1 MGHVQTRKRRL
12 ATRTGLS
19 SGQANRCQKRSTR
32 RAQGSSTHMH
42 TEKQRPATHRVVW
55 LGHAPVSGGV
65 QGGQVAEGGII
76 RALFV
81 PAAGGGSG
89 VNYGVLF

>member
-1 MGHVQTRKRRL
+1 MVHVSCKRGL
-12 ATRTGLS
+12 ATRSGLS
-19 SGQANRCQKRSTR
+19 SGQANRCH
-32 RAQGSSTHMH
+32 SSIHMH

-55 LGHAPVSGGV
+55 LGHAPVCGGV
-65 QGGQVAEGGII
+65 QGGQVAEGGVV